1 MSHCHQLILRCCM
14 LTKTIIRA
22 SVLLPFLSSR
32 TQAAQFLE
40 HFSPPRLGGGNIL
53 IRKNVLIFQT
63 CHVLQG
69 ERALLRDRGKFPLH
83 LPASLEPLLLGWRQ
97 PGTRHL
103 DDGDDHSWWWCWCF
117 WSMSTIETMPA
128 SKWNLCYSTP
138 WQPGVS
144 MMLFG
149 KHTLHCHFE
158 DHILIC
164 TCNQS
169 VTRGFLLK
177 ILKYSSLPKPDVRTK
192 HLLWADC
199 RSWRWSLWH
208 LAWQQ
213 SQPGTKRKTWRQKQ
227 TKNLCWTVIL
237 TMCSKVCPI
246 KALIFRAWNRIPFL
260 LL

>member
-83 LPASLEPLLLGWRQ
+83 VPASLEPLLLGWRQ
-97 PGTRHL
+97 PGARHL

-149 KHTLHCHFE
+149 KHTLHCNFE
-158 DHILIC
+158 DHFLIWLILRC
-164 TCNQS
+164 W
-169 VTRGFLLK
+169 GK
-177 ILKYSSLPKPDVRTK
+177 SSMV
-192 HLLWADC
+192 C
-199 RSWRWSLWH
+199 
-208 LAWQQ
+208 QQ
-213 SQPGTKRKTWRQKQ
+213 KSD
-227 TKNLCWTVIL
+227 
-237 TMCSKVCPI
+237 
-246 KALIFRAWNRIPFL
+246 AL
-260 LL
+260 

>member
-1 MSHCHQLILRCCM
+1 MFCRES
-14 LTKTIIRA
+14 
-22 SVLLPFLSSR
+22 
-32 TQAAQFLE
+32 E
-40 HFSPPRLGGGNIL
+40 HFYGTGESFLFTCRPRWNLYSWAGDNQ
-53 IRKNVLIFQT
+53 VL
-63 CHVLQG
+63 
-69 ERALLRDRGKFPLH
+69 E
-83 LPASLEPLLLGWRQ
+83 S
-97 PGTRHL
+97 L

-158 DHILIC
+158 DHFLIC

-177 ILKYSSLPKPDVRTK
+177 IPKYSSLPKPDVRTK

-227 TKNLCWTVIL
+227 TKNICWTVIL

-246 KALIFRAWNRIPFL
+246 KALLFRAWNRIPL
-260 LL
+260 LLL